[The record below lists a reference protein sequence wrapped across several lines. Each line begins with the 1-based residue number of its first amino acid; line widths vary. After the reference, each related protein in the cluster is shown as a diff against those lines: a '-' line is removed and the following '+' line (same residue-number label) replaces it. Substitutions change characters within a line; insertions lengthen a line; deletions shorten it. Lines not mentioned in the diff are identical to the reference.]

1 MVRGERNDISVL
13 HVDDEPALTELVGE
27 YLEREDERL
36 SVRSARSASEALEAL
51 DDTDVD
57 CIVSDYAMP
66 GADGIAFLEAV
77 RAEYPDLPFV
87 LFTGKGSEEVAS
99 EAIEAGVTTYLRKE
113 TGTEQYA
120 VLATHITNA
129 VESHRSRKT
138 LGKRTEALQ
147 RYEHVIDS
155 MLEGACI
162 YDEDGHFDVVNDR
175 VAEWYGTT
183 TDELEGEP
191 STLVS
196 LVREQH
202 DNDPYQAL
210 LDGDR
215 ESVHGEIEAEFPDHG
230 HAVLEYRLTPVAIDE
245 SVHGI
250 VGVTRDITERRE
262 NERRMQRLSE
272 RLELAVEG
280 ANLGV
285 WDWNLRTD
293 EVEFN
298 EQWAGM
304 LGHSFDEIDQHYG
317 AWKRRIHPDDRQEV
331 TAEFET
337 KIGDDAGYQDVEY
350 RLRTADGDYK
360 WMRSI
365 GRVVERDE
373 NGTALRATG
382 IHIDID
388 ERKRRER
395 ALQESEQ
402 RYRSLFESNP
412 AVIWVEDFSA
422 VTAHIES
429 LPEEATD
436 VERYLKEHPEEMQ
449 TILEKIDVID
459 VSKEGLERYGAA
471 SKAEL
476 IDNLDGIFT
485 AEAYEANAEIWA
497 RLASGESHFRV
508 QTVAETLDGDRIDEI
523 LDVKVPEIYA
533 ENHSRVYLTAID
545 ITARKESERRLES
558 QRDNLKVLNEIVRHD
573 IRNELQVVTGY
584 AESLQAS
591 DEHGRDAD
599 RILDAARDAVEITD
613 TAREVTEIMLQS
625 GTDLHPVA
633 LRSVLETE
641 IADVGSKHEHAR
653 IRSGGSIPAVEV
665 CADDMLE
672 AVFRNLLSNAVR
684 HNDNDRPEVVV
695 SATIEDG
702 DAVIRVADDGPGIPD
717 EHKSRIFEQGE
728 TRLDNEGTGLGLYLV
743 ETLLDR
749 YDGQIHVDDN
759 EPRGAVFVVK
769 IPVTE

>member
-1 MVRGERNDISVL
+1 MVRRERDGISVL
-13 HVDDEPALTELVGE
+13 HVDDDPALTELVGE

-36 SVRSARSASEALEAL
+36 SVRSARSASEAQEVL
-51 DDTDVD
+51 DDADID
-57 CIVSDYAMP
+57 CIVSDYALP
-66 GADGIAFLEAV
+66 GQDGIAFLETV
-77 RAEYPDLPFV
+77 REEYPDLPFV
-87 LFTGKGSEEVAS
+87 LFTGKGSEKVAS

-113 TGTEQYA
+113 AGTEQYA
-120 VLATHITNA
+120 VLANHITNA
-129 VESHRSRKT
+129 VESHRSQQT
-138 LGKRTEALQ
+138 LGERTETLR

-162 YDEDGHFDVVNDR
+162 YDENGHFDVVNDR

-183 TDELEGEP
+183 TNELEGEP

-196 LVREQH
+196 LVRGQH
-202 DNDPYQAL
+202 DGDPYQAL
-210 LDGDR
+210 LDGER
-215 ESVHGEIEAEFPDHG
+215 ETIHGEIEAEFPDHG
-230 HAVLEYRLTPVAIDE
+230 HAVLEYRLTPVAIDG
-245 SVHGI
+245 SVHGV

-262 NERRMQRLSE
+262 HERRLQRLSE

-298 EQWAGM
+298 EQWAEM
-304 LGHSFDEIDQHYG
+304 IGHPLDEIDQRYE
-317 AWKRRIHPDDRQEV
+317 AWKRRVHPDDRQKV
-331 TAEFET
+331 RAEFET
-337 KIGDDAGYQDVEY
+337 QVRDNAGYQDVEY
-350 RLRTADGDYK
+350 RLRTADGSYK

-373 NGTALRATG
+373 DQEPIRAAG

-395 ALQESEQ
+395 ALEESEQ

-422 VTAHIES
+422 VTAHIKSFPVGDE
-429 LPEEATD
+429 D
-436 VERYLKEHPEEMQ
+436 VETYLKEHPEEMQ
-449 TILEKIDVID
+449 TILEKIEVID
-459 VSKEGLERYGAA
+459 VSKESLERYGAA

-497 RLASGESHFRV
+497 RLANGETHFRV

-545 ITARKESERRLES
+545 ITARKEYERRLES
-558 QRDNLKVLNEIVRHD
+558 QRDNLTVLNQIVRHD
-573 IRNELQVVTGY
+573 IRNELQVVTRY
-584 AESLQAS
+584 AESLQAGNN
-591 DEHGRDAD
+591 HGRDAE
-599 RILDAARDAVEITD
+599 RILDATRDAVEITD
-613 TAREVTEIMLQS
+613 MAREVTEIMLQS
-625 GTDLHPVA
+625 DTDLHPVG
-633 LRSVLETE
+633 LRRVLEAE
-641 IADVGSKHEHAR
+641 ISDVGSKHEHAR
-653 IRSGGSIPAVEV
+653 VTTDGPIPTVDV
-665 CADDMLE
+665 LADDMLE
-672 AVFRNLLSNAVR
+672 AVFRNLLNNAVR
-684 HNDNDRPEVVV
+684 HNDNDRPEVSV
-695 SATIEDG
+695 SATVEDG

-717 EHKSRIFEQGE
+717 AHKARIFEQGE
-728 TRLDNEGTGLGLYLV
+728 TRLDNDGTGLGLYLV

-749 YDGQIHVDDN
+749 YNGQVHVEDN